1 MSKLT
6 QEKIDVLDKLYNIKG
21 DKSVVTE
28 VIKAKIEKKEADI
41 TTTSLEYNNIIEQ
54 QIELERE
61 LQVFVEQTDKFLATF
76 STFDNMSFA
85 SFQAIGI
92 DLALGDTLATL
103 RQKAP
108 GHEDNLEER
117 IRTLK
122 KEAELLTEKIAAI
135 EEKKEEFVVA
145 LNSAEEAKEKL
156 NDLIE
161 DILRNDNDAY
171 PRKYVK
177 DVLENLCF
185 FTTQEISMLEFL
197 ILFKEEGLVEYDES
211 YATRGNKFEESM
223 NVQDE
228 MMLTGDIFADE
239 EVVEE
244 EEEIDEDESV
254 FEQKPIDLAPS
265 NSSLTP
271 VTQHTEEQITY
282 NNEDNKEP
290 VIAVEEN
297 ENGIFA
303 EEETA
308 VEENQTYEVPVIEE
322 QPDVDEKTI
331 VEETPEEYVSFVP
344 EEPITAEEQAVF
356 TEDESELTRPMFEM
370 SSYSDEPIVTTP
382 QFDEV
387 EQEEV
392 PINIQFEETAEDE
405 IKPEVLEK
413 IMATGINIEKFNDA
427 EKYKAAKLIEEADE
441 KTINMNFELLRSI
454 YVSDDAIYKVH
465 NVEVG
470 AE

>member
-1 MSKLT
+1 
-6 QEKIDVLDKLYNIKG
+6 
-21 DKSVVTE
+21 
-28 VIKAKIEKKEADI
+28 
-41 TTTSLEYNNIIEQ
+41 
-54 QIELERE
+54 
-61 LQVFVEQTDKFLATF
+61 
-76 STFDNMSFA
+76 MSFS
-85 SFQAIGI
+85 SFEAIGI
-92 DLALGDTLATL
+92 DLPLGDTLATL

-122 KEAELLTEKIAAI
+122 KEAELLTEKIVAI

-145 LNSAEEAKEKL
+145 LNSAEEAKERL

-161 DILRNDNDAY
+161 DILRNDNDSY

-177 DVLENLCF
+177 DVLENLCY
-185 FTTQEISMLEFL
+185 FTPEEISTLEFL
-197 ILFKEEGLVEYDES
+197 ILFKEEGLLEYDES
-211 YATRGNKFEESM
+211 YTSRGNKFEESI
-223 NVQDE
+223 NVKDE
-228 MMLTGDIFADE
+228 VMLTGDIFAEDEVGEEKEENDDE
-239 EVVEE
+239 EP
-244 EEEIDEDESV
+244 I

-271 VTQHTEEQITY
+271 VTQTTEEQSIY
-282 NNEDNKEP
+282 NDEDNKEP

-303 EEETA
+303 EEQT
-308 VEENQTYEVPVIEE
+308 VIEENQTYEAPVIEE
-322 QPDVDEKTI
+322 KPA
-331 VEETPEEYVSFVP
+331 VEETTEEYDSFVP
-344 EEPITAEEQAVF
+344 EKTITAEEQAVF

-370 SSYSDEPIVTTP
+370 SSYSDEPIVTAP

-387 EQEEV
+387 EQQEER
-392 PINIQFEETAEDE
+392 INIQFEESAEDE
-405 IKPEVLEK
+405 LKPEVLEK

-427 EKYKAAKLIEEADE
+427 EKYKAAKLIKDADE